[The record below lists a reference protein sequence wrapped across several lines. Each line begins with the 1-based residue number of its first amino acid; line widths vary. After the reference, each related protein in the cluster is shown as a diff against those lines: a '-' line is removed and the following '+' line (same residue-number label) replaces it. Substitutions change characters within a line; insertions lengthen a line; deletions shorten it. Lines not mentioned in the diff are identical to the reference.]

1 MKPPSLN
8 GLYLMDLSTFTMIIN
23 NILYGTNQQCYV
35 LYIDEI
41 YL

>member
-1 MKPPSLN
+1 MKPPFPN

-23 NILYGTNQQCYV
+23 NILYGTNQQCYL
-35 LYIDEI
+35 LYNDEK